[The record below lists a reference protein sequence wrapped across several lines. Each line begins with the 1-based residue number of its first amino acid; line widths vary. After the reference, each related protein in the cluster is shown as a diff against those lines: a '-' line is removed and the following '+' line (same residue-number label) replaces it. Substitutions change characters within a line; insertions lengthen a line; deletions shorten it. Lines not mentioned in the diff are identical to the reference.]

1 MKGGIGLALLLAIAA
16 TPAAWGQFQLY
27 LVSGSLE
34 QPVAPVYDFGP
45 IEPSLSAS
53 AQFRIRNIGNTTSI
67 LDLLSVGGSG
77 FTMTGGPALPATLA
91 PQKSVDFTVVFQ
103 SAVTGSYKASLDSVG
118 ISVLLTAT
126 VPVELT
132 CLLSTGTATQPLGA
146 ATVGFGVVQQG
157 SAVTRHVILLNQTNV
172 PLTVPVLATTGAGFT
187 LSGSTP
193 IGMLLQPVQ
202 SAGFD
207 VQFSP
212 AAAGPANGSLLVG
225 SRSYLLS
232 GTGVPAPLPAP
243 QLSVELPQA
252 VSAQQGT
259 VTVNLSQ
266 ASATSGSGTVTLAFQ
281 PAVAGATDPAFAFVT
296 GGQTAGFTVSPGD
309 TQGHFGTQTSIAFQ
323 TGSTAGTLVITA
335 QLGSQTDQQTIV
347 ILPSLPAPQLS
358 VALPQALSAQQGT
371 VTVNLS
377 QASATS
383 GSGMVTLA
391 FQPSVAGATD
401 PAIQFATGGQTA
413 NFTVS
418 AGDTQG
424 QFGTQ
429 ASVAFQT
436 GSTAGSLVITV
447 TLGSQTDQQ
456 TIVILPAAVGATA
469 AQATRGAGTIE
480 VDVAGFDNTRTAG
493 AVIFTFFDSNGN
505 TIAPGAI
512 STNSTAAFAG
522 YFQNSAG
529 GTFLLKAVFPIT
541 GDATQIT
548 AFEADLSN
556 AAGTTKG
563 AKTNF

>member
-1 MKGGIGLALLLAIAA
+1 MKGRFGRALLLAIAVM
-16 TPAAWGQFQLY
+16 PAAWGQFQLY

-34 QPVAPVYDFGP
+34 QPLAPVYDLGP
-45 IEPSLSAS
+45 IEPGLSAS
-53 AQFRIRNIGNTTSI
+53 LQFRIRNTGNTASV
-67 LDLLSVGGSG
+67 LDLLAVEGSG
-77 FTMTGGPALPATLA
+77 FSLAGGPALPATLA
-91 PQKSVDFTVVFQ
+91 PQQAVNFTVVFQ
-103 SAVTGSYKASLDSVG
+103 SAGIGSYSASLDTVG

-132 CLLSTGTATQPLGA
+132 CLVSTGTGTQPLGA
-146 ATVGFGVVQQG
+146 ATVDFGVVEQG
-157 SAVTRHVILLNQTNV
+157 SAATRHVVILNQTSV
-172 PLTVPVLATTGAGFT
+172 PLTVPALATTGAGFT

-193 IGMLLQPVQ
+193 IGILLQPVQ

-232 GTGVPAPLPAP
+232 GTGVPPPSLPAP
-243 QLSVELPQA
+243 RLSVALVQA
-252 VSAQQGT
+252 LSAQQGA

-281 PAVAGATDPAFAFVT
+281 PAEV
-296 GGQTAGFTVSPGD
+296 
-309 TQGHFGTQTSIAFQ
+309 
-323 TGSTAGTLVITA
+323 
-335 QLGSQTDQQTIV
+335 
-347 ILPSLPAPQLS
+347 
-358 VALPQALSAQQGT
+358 
-371 VTVNLS
+371 
-377 QASATS
+377 
-383 GSGMVTLA
+383 
-391 FQPSVAGATD
+391 GATD
-401 PAIQFATGGQTA
+401 PAIAFATGGQTA
-413 NFTVS
+413 GFTVS

-447 TLGSQTDQQ
+447 QLGSQTDQQ
-456 TIVILPAAVGATA
+456 TIVILPAGVSETT

-480 VDVAGFDNTRTAG
+480 VDIAGFDNTRTAG
-493 AVIFTFFDSNGN
+493 TVTFTFFDSSGN

-512 STNSTAAFAG
+512 STNSAAAFAG

-529 GTFLLKAVFPIT
+529 GTFLLKAVFPVT
-541 GDATQIT
+541 GDATQIA

-556 AAGTTKG
+556 VTGTTKG

>member
-1 MKGGIGLALLLAIAA
+1 MKGGIGRALALAIAVM
-16 TPAAWGQFQLY
+16 PAAWGQFQLY

-45 IEPSLSAS
+45 IEPGLSAS
-53 AQFRIRNIGNTTSI
+53 AQFRIRNTGNNTSI
-67 LDLLSVGGSG
+67 LDLLAVGGSG
-77 FTMTGGPALPATLA
+77 FSLTGGPALPATLA

-103 SAVTGSYKASLDSVG
+103 SAGTGGYSASLDSVG

-157 SAVTRHVILLNQTNV
+157 SAVIRHVLLLNQTNL
-172 PLTVPVLATTGAGFT
+172 PLTVPALATTGAGFT

-193 IGMLLQPVQ
+193 SGMLLQPVQ

-232 GTGVPAPLPAP
+232 GTGTAPSLPAP
-243 QLSVELPQA
+243 RLSVALPQA
-252 VSAQQGT
+252 LSAQQGT

-281 PAVAGATDPAFAFVT
+281 PAVAGATDPA
-296 GGQTAGFTVSPGD
+296 
-309 TQGHFGTQTSIAFQ
+309 IA
-323 TGSTAGTLVITA
+323 
-335 QLGSQTDQQTIV
+335 
-347 ILPSLPAPQLS
+347 
-358 VALPQALSAQQGT
+358 
-371 VTVNLS
+371 
-377 QASATS
+377 
-383 GSGMVTLA
+383 
-391 FQPSVAGATD
+391 
-401 PAIQFATGGQTA
+401 FATGGQTA
-413 NFTVS
+413 GFTVS

-436 GSTAGSLVITV
+436 GSTAGSLIVTV
-447 TLGSQTDQQ
+447 QLGSQTDQQ
-456 TIVILPAAVGATA
+456 TIVILPAAVGVTA

-493 AVIFTFFDSNGN
+493 AVTFTFFDSNGN
-505 TIAPGAI
+505 TVAPGAI

-541 GDATQIT
+541 GDATQIK

-556 AAGTTKG
+556 VTGTTKS

>member
-1 MKGGIGLALLLAIAA
+1 MKGGIRRALLLATAVM
-16 TPAAWGQFQLY
+16 PAAWGQFQLY

-34 QPVAPVYDFGP
+34 QPVAPLYDFGP
-45 IEPSLSAS
+45 IEPGLSAS
-53 AQFRIRNIGNTTSI
+53 AQFRIRNTGTSASM
-67 LDLLSVGGSG
+67 LDLLSVRGSG
-77 FTMTGGPALPATLA
+77 FTMTSGPALPATLA

-103 SAVTGSYKASLDSVG
+103 SAGTGGYSASLDSVG

-132 CLLSTGTATQPLGA
+132 CLLSTGGVNQPLGA
-146 ATVGFGVVQQG
+146 ATVDFGAVEQR
-157 SAVTRHVILLNQTNV
+157 SAVTRHVVLLNQTNV
-172 PLTVPVLATTGAGFT
+172 PLIVPTLATTGAGFT

-193 IGMLLQPVQ
+193 IGILLQPVQ

-212 AAAGPANGSLLVG
+212 ATAGPANGSLLVG
-225 SRSYLLS
+225 SRSYRLS
-232 GTGVPAPLPAP
+232 GTGTPPSLPAP
-243 QLSVELPQA
+243 QLSVSLVQA
-252 VSAQQGT
+252 LSAQQGT

-281 PAVAGATDPAFAFVT
+281 PAVAGATDPA
-296 GGQTAGFTVSPGD
+296 
-309 TQGHFGTQTSIAFQ
+309 IA
-323 TGSTAGTLVITA
+323 
-335 QLGSQTDQQTIV
+335 
-347 ILPSLPAPQLS
+347 
-358 VALPQALSAQQGT
+358 
-371 VTVNLS
+371 
-377 QASATS
+377 
-383 GSGMVTLA
+383 
-391 FQPSVAGATD
+391 
-401 PAIQFATGGQTA
+401 FATGGQTA
-413 NFTVS
+413 GFTVS

-436 GSTAGSLVITV
+436 GSTAGSLIVTV
-447 TLGSQTDQQ
+447 QLGSQTDQQ
-456 TIVILPAAVGATA
+456 TIVILPAAVGVTA

-493 AVIFTFFDSNGN
+493 AVTFTFFDSNGN
-505 TIAPGAI
+505 TVAPGAI

-541 GDATQIT
+541 GDATQIK

-556 AAGTTKG
+556 VTGTTKS

>member
-1 MKGGIGLALLLAIAA
+1 
-16 TPAAWGQFQLY
+16 
-27 LVSGSLE
+27 
-34 QPVAPVYDFGP
+34 
-45 IEPSLSAS
+45 
-53 AQFRIRNIGNTTSI
+53 
-67 LDLLSVGGSG
+67 
-77 FTMTGGPALPATLA
+77 
-91 PQKSVDFTVVFQ
+91 
-103 SAVTGSYKASLDSVG
+103 
-118 ISVLLTAT
+118 
-126 VPVELT
+126 
-132 CLLSTGTATQPLGA
+132 
-146 ATVGFGVVQQG
+146 
-157 SAVTRHVILLNQTNV
+157 
-172 PLTVPVLATTGAGFT
+172 
-187 LSGSTP
+187 
-193 IGMLLQPVQ
+193 
-202 SAGFD
+202 
-207 VQFSP
+207 
-212 AAAGPANGSLLVG
+212 
-225 SRSYLLS
+225 
-232 GTGVPAPLPAP
+232 
-243 QLSVELPQA
+243 
-252 VSAQQGT
+252 
-259 VTVNLSQ
+259 
-266 ASATSGSGTVTLAFQ
+266 
-281 PAVAGATDPAFAFVT
+281 
-296 GGQTAGFTVSPGD
+296 
-309 TQGHFGTQTSIAFQ
+309 
-323 TGSTAGTLVITA
+323 
-335 QLGSQTDQQTIV
+335 
-347 ILPSLPAPQLS
+347 
-358 VALPQALSAQQGT
+358 
-371 VTVNLS
+371 
-377 QASATS
+377 
-383 GSGMVTLA
+383 MVTLA

-493 AVIFTFFDSNGN
+493 TVIFTFFDSNGN

>member
-1 MKGGIGLALLLAIAA
+1 MKGGIGRALLLAIAVM
-16 TPAAWGQFQLY
+16 PAAWGQFQLY

-34 QPVAPVYDFGP
+34 QPVAPVYDLGP
-45 IEPSLSAS
+45 IEPGLSAS
-53 AQFRIRNIGNTTSI
+53 VQFRIRNIGNTTSV

-103 SAVTGSYKASLDSVG
+103 SAGTGSYSASLDSVG
-118 ISVLLTAT
+118 MSVLLTAT

-132 CLLSTGTATQPLGA
+132 CLLSTGGATQPLGA
-146 ATVGFGVVQQG
+146 ATVGFGVVEQG
-157 SAVTRHVILLNQTNV
+157 SAVTRHVVLLNQTNV
-172 PLTVPVLATTGAGFT
+172 PLTVPALATTGAGFG

-193 IGMLLQPVQ
+193 SGILLPPVQ

-225 SRSYLLS
+225 SRSYRLS
-232 GTGVPAPLPAP
+232 GTG
-243 QLSVELPQA
+243 
-252 VSAQQGT
+252 
-259 VTVNLSQ
+259 
-266 ASATSGSGTVTLAFQ
+266 
-281 PAVAGATDPAFAFVT
+281 
-296 GGQTAGFTVSPGD
+296 
-309 TQGHFGTQTSIAFQ
+309 IA
-323 TGSTAGTLVITA
+323 
-335 QLGSQTDQQTIV
+335 
-347 ILPSLPAPQLS
+347 PSLPAPQLS
-358 VALPQALSAQQGT
+358 VSLAQALSAQQGT

-383 GSGMVTLA
+383 GNGTVTLA
-391 FQPSVAGATD
+391 FQPAVGGATD
-401 PAIQFATGGQTA
+401 PAIAFATGGQTA
-413 NFTVS
+413 GFTVS
-418 AGDTQG
+418 PGDTQG

-447 TLGSQTDQQ
+447 QLGTEMDQQ
-456 TIVILPAAVGATA
+456 TIVIVPAAVSVTA

-493 AVIFTFFDSNGN
+493 AVTFTFFDSNGN
-505 TIAPGAI
+505 AIAPGAI
-512 STNSTAAFAG
+512 STNSTATFAS

-529 GTFLLKAVFPIT
+529 GTFVLKAVFPIT
-541 GDATQIT
+541 GDAAQIT

-556 AAGTTKG
+556 VTGTTKG